1 MPLFGFWYWV
11 QSTGGIAGIT
21 ETPATVGYTRIFVF
35 DGFGN
40 FYEFRN
46 NRLFRRARYR
56 VVNKQ
61 TIFGTV
67 SPVLEITGY
76 LDMVVSFPD
85 SRTMVLTENVFDGFS
100 LTFTRIF

>member
-1 MPLFGFWYWV
+1 MPLFGFWYWT
-11 QSTGGIAGIT
+11 QSSGGIGGIIQ
-21 ETPATVGYTRIFVF
+21 TPTTVGYTRIFLF

-46 NRLFRRARYR
+46 NRLFKRARYN

-67 SPVLEITGY
+67 SPVLEIPGY
-76 LDMVVSFPD
+76 LDMVVTFPNY
-85 SRTMVLTENVFDGFS
+85 RTLTLTENVYDGFT
-100 LTFTRIF
+100 LNFVRII

>member
-11 QSTGGIAGIT
+11 QSSGGIAGIIQ
-21 ETPATVGYTRIFVF
+21 TPASVGYTRIFVF

-46 NRLFRRARYR
+46 NSLFKRARYN
-56 VVNKQ
+56 VVTKP

-76 LDMVVSFPD
+76 LDMVVSFPNF
-85 SRTMVLTENVFDGFS
+85 RTIVLTENVIDGFS
-100 LTFTRIF
+100 LTFIRIF

>member
-11 QSTGGIAGIT
+11 QSSGGIAGII

-35 DGFGN
+35 DGFGS

-46 NRLFRRARYR
+46 GILFKRTRYN
-56 VVNKQ
+56 VVTKP

-67 SPVLEITGY
+67 SPVLEIPGY

-85 SRTMVLTENVFDGFS
+85 SRSMTLTENVYDGFT
-100 LTFTRIF
+100 LNFIRIF